1 MRLLSQKFVFGI
13 AALLSASLICFFFWL
28 DQPVLSLFPIGLM
41 LIFFAI
47 YQTEKLYLAIAFF
60 TPLSVNIE
68 EFSQSFGLF
77 IPTEPLLFGLMLF
90 LTAIQIRKPFL
101 DTRIWKHPIILGVI
115 LFICWVFISSITSSH
130 MLVSFKFLLARLW
143 FFVPVL
149 LFGTYFFRK
158 ETNRIAFFWLFI
170 IGSCITII
178 YTLLHHA
185 QYSFGEKE
193 GHWVMT
199 PFFKDHTIYGAIVA
213 LILPISISLF
223 WYKRHSVLIQA
234 VLIFIIVLILVG
246 LYFSYTRAA
255 WLSII
260 IAAVVGLI
268 VHYRVNFKLL
278 IGIGLFSL
286 LIVFLKWDSIEM
298 ELARNKNEHD
308 TESFNERF
316 QSAAN
321 VTTDASNLERIN
333 RWSCAISMF
342 KERPIFGFG
351 PGTYAFEYAPFQ
363 EPENLTIISTNF
375 GDLGNAHSE
384 YLGALSEMG
393 IFGLLTFLGVVIAI
407 FYSTVKLYHQYPI
420 SDKKNRTLVM
430 GMILALT
437 TYFSH
442 AFLNN
447 FLDTDKAAVPI
458 WGMCSMLIVMQLE
471 LKSSSLKVKE

>member
-1 MRLLSQKFVFGI
+1 VRLLSQNVVFGI
-13 AALLSASLICFFFWL
+13 AAFVSASLIALFFLL
-28 DQPVLSLFPIGLM
+28 DQPLLSLFPIGLM
-41 LIFFAI
+41 MIYFAI
-47 YQTEKLYLAIAFF
+47 YQTEKLFLAIAFF
-60 TPLSVNIE
+60 TPLSINIE

-77 IPTEPLLFGLMLF
+77 IPTEPLLFGLML
-90 LTAIQIRKPFL
+90 LLSAMQIRHSFL
-101 DTRIWKHPIILGVI
+101 DQRIWKHPIIIAVSI
-115 LFICWVFISSITSSH
+115 FVCWIFISSITSLH
-130 MLVSFKFLLARLW
+130 VLVSFKFLLARLW
-143 FFVPVL
+143 FFIPVL
-149 LFGTYFFRK
+149 VFGTYFFRK
-158 ETNRIAFFWLFI
+158 ESNRILFLWLFI
-170 IGSCITII
+170 IGTCITIL
-178 YTLLHHA
+178 YTLQHHA
-185 QYSFGEKE
+185 QYNFGEKE
-193 GHWVMT
+193 GHWVMA

-213 LILPISISLF
+213 LILPISICLF
-223 WYKRHSVLIQA
+223 WYKRHTILIQA
-234 VLIFIIVLILVG
+234 ILIFIITIILVG

-260 IAAVVGLI
+260 IAVVVGLI
-268 VHYRVNFKLL
+268 VYYRVNFKFLL
-278 IGIGLFSL
+278 GIGLIGL

-298 ELARNKNEHD
+298 ELARNKNEHT

-321 VTTDASNLERIN
+321 VSTDASNLERIN

-342 KERPIFGFG
+342 KERPIFGYG

-393 IFGLLTFLGVVIAI
+393 ILGLLTFLAVVIAI
-407 FYSTVKLYHQYPI
+407 FYSAVTLYHQYPI
-420 SDKKNRTLVM
+420 SDRKNRTIVM
-430 GMILALT
+430 GIILALT

-458 WGMCSMLIVMQLE
+458 WGMCAMLIVMGLE
-471 LKSSSLKVKE
+471 VKNEKI

>member
-1 MRLLSQKFVFGI
+1 MRLLSQNLVFGI
-13 AALLSASLICFFFWL
+13 TAFLSASLISYFIWL
-28 DQPVLSLFPIGLM
+28 DEPVLSLFPIGMM
-41 LIFFAI
+41 LIYFAI
-47 YQTEKLYLAIAFF
+47 YQTEKLFLAIAFF
-60 TPLSVNIE
+60 TPLSINIE

-77 IPTEPLLFGLMLF
+77 LPTEPLLFGSML
-90 LTAIQIRKPFL
+90 LLSAIQIRNPFI
-101 DTRIWKHPIILGVI
+101 DGRIWKHPIIITVI
-115 LFICWVFISSITSSH
+115 IFICWILISAITSSH
-130 MLVSFKFLLARLW
+130 VLVSFKFLLARLW
-143 FFVPVL
+143 FFIPVL

-158 ETNRIAFFWLFI
+158 ESNRMSFFWLFV
-170 IGSCITII
+170 IGSCITIV
-178 YTLLHHA
+178 YTLIHHA
-185 QYSFGEKE
+185 QYNFGEKE

-213 LILPISISLF
+213 LILPIAVSLF
-223 WYKRHSVLIQA
+223 WFKKHTILMQVVLVLI
-234 VLIFIIVLILVG
+234 ITLILIG

-260 IAAVVGLI
+260 IAVFVGVI

-278 IGIGLFSL
+278 MGIGLVSL
-286 LIVFLKWDSIEM
+286 LIVLLKWDSIEM
-298 ELARNKNEHD
+298 ELARNKNQHD

-321 VTTDASNLERIN
+321 VSTDASNLERIN

-363 EPENLTIISTNF
+363 DPENLTIISTNF

-393 IFGLLTFLGVVIAI
+393 IFGLLSLLAVVIAI
-407 FYSTVKLYHQYPI
+407 FYSAVTLYHQYAI
-420 SDKKNRTLVM
+420 SDRKNRTIVL
-430 GMILALT
+430 GIILALT

-458 WGMCSMLIVMQLE
+458 WGMCAMLIVMGFE
-471 LKSSSLKVKE
+471 VKSSAVSSKK